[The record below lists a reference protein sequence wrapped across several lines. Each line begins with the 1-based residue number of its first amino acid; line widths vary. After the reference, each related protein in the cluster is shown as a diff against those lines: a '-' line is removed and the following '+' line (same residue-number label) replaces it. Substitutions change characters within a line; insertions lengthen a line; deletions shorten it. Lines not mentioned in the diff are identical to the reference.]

1 MNILRPLMQAHR
13 RKMLALVLAAL
24 GMIGVL
30 PAGTMI
36 APAGAQGGGVILC
49 PQTHPLARALAAR
62 SADAQ
67 DGGEP
72 AAQMAALHAALGHG
86 PASPSAH
93 DSGHHAGHEA
103 DHHGGDHGAP
113 LPAVD
118 HAAMGHHAPAPAD
131 PAPDPQSTAA
141 PAQSCAFAG
150 LALAALLSERSEA
163 PSALL
168 APLPEPPS
176 FLERLRLVAP
186 AHLRPPLR
194 APPALI

>member
-1 MNILRPLMQAHR
+1 MSRVRSLMLTHR
-13 RKMLALVLAAL
+13 RMMVALALLAL

-30 PAGTMI
+30 PAGTML
-36 APAGAQGGGVILC
+36 APAGAQGPGVILC

-62 SADAQ
+62 SAAAQ
-67 DGGEP
+67 DGGEA
-72 AAQMAALHAALGHG
+72 AAQIAALHAAMGHG
-86 PASPSAH
+86 PAHHTPH
-93 DSGHHAGHEA
+93 YSGHHSGHEA

-113 LPAVD
+113 TGATD
-118 HAAMGHHAPAPAD
+118 HAAMGHHAPAPHD
-131 PAPDPQSTAA
+131 PAPDPQNTAA
-141 PAQSCAFAG
+141 PPQSCAFAG

-176 FLERLRLVAP
+176 FLERSRLVQP

-194 APPALI
+194 APPWLI

>member
-1 MNILRPLMQAHR
+1 MNFVRPLMLTR
-13 RKMLALVLAAL
+13 RRMMLALALLAL

-36 APAGAQGGGVILC
+36 APAGAHGAGVILC

-67 DGGEP
+67 GGSEA
-72 AAQMAALHAALGHG
+72 AAQMAALHAAMGHG
-86 PASPSAH
+86 PAIGGQHHH
-93 DSGHHAGHEA
+93 D
-103 DHHGGDHGAP
+103 DQNGAP
-113 LPAVD
+113 RPAIY
-118 HAAMGHHAPAPAD
+118 HAAMGHHTPPSHD
-131 PAPDPQSTAA
+131 PAPNPQNTAA

-150 LALAALLSERSEA
+150 LALAALLPERSEG

-168 APLPEPPS
+168 APLPKPPS
-176 FLERLRLVAP
+176 FLEPLRLVAP

-194 APPALI
+194 APPALLTA

>member
-1 MNILRPLMQAHR
+1 
-13 RKMLALVLAAL
+13 MLALVLAAL

-30 PAGTMI
+30 PSGTML
-36 APAGAQGGGVILC
+36 APAGAHGASVILC

-67 DGGEP
+67 DGGET
-72 AAQMAALHAALGHG
+72 AAQIAALHAAMGHG
-86 PASPSAH
+86 PAQPSAH
-93 DSGHHAGHEA
+93 HSGHEA

-113 LPAVD
+113 LPAMD
-118 HAAMGHHAPAPAD
+118 HAGMGHHAPAD
-131 PAPDPQSTAA
+131 PAPDPQNTAA
-141 PAQSCAFAG
+141 PTQSCAFAG
-150 LALAALLSERSEA
+150 LALAALLPERSEA

-194 APPALI
+194 APPALLTA